1 MGVEVIGAGMDW
13 NNPYSCEQWSEKHNI
28 TYPLLDDS
36 RGERIYNYFGNEV
49 VPYNIVIDRN
59 GKLIY
64 SAPGF
69 NKDEI
74 VNAIKVGLKASSKP
88 INSEFKNILEGL
100 QEIRKHESM
109 PIIADIIFEYEKFIR
124 LPLAEKHDK
133 ISIML
138 ESIKGVIG
146 HYKHK
151 QN

>member
-1 MGVEVIGAGMDW
+1 MTVEEKINII
-13 NNPYSCEQWSEKHNI
+13 NNLRDY
-28 TYPLLDDS
+28 
-36 RGERIYNYFGNEV
+36 V
-49 VPYNIVIDRN
+49 V
-59 GKLIY
+59 
-64 SAPGF
+64 
-69 NKDEI
+69 E
-74 VNAIKVGLKASSKP
+74 LKASSEP

-146 HYKHK
+146 NYKHK

>member
-1 MGVEVIGAGMDW
+1 MTVEEKVNII
-13 NNPYSCEQWSEKHNI
+13 NNLQDYVVELKESSE
-28 TYPLLDDS
+28 
-36 RGERIYNYFGNEV
+36 
-49 VPYNIVIDRN
+49 
-59 GKLIY
+59 
-64 SAPGF
+64 
-69 NKDEI
+69 
-74 VNAIKVGLKASSKP
+74 P
-88 INSEFKNILEGL
+88 INLEFKNILKGL

-146 HYKHK
+146 NYKHK